1 MTRLFLFC
9 PNEFCVKTTLIITTY
24 NWKEALELSLKSAL
38 AQVEK
43 PLEIIIADDGST
55 ADTAELINSIAENSA
70 VPIVHSWQSDRG
82 FRLAVSR
89 NKAIARARG
98 DYIILIDG
106 DILLEKHFIAD
117 HIFFSNPGYFV
128 QGTRVLL
135 NKQLSGKI
143 LREKRLT
150 ASFCTH
156 GVENKKNCLR
166 SRLMANI
173 FSFRSRRLRGVRT
186 CNFAFWRKDAI
197 AINGFNEEFV
207 GWGREDSEFTARL
220 INYGLIRQN
229 IKFNALAY
237 HLHHPMNDRSNLKK
251 NDRLLK
257 ETIEQNS
264 SFCEKGISQ
273 YLAGATE
280 EKEEFAS

>member
-1 MTRLFLFC
+1 M
-9 PNEFCVKTTLIITTY
+9 KITLIITTY
-24 NWKEALELSLKSAL
+24 NWKEALELSLRSAL
-38 AQVEK
+38 EQVEK
-43 PLEIIIADDGST
+43 PLEIIIADDGSREDT
-55 ADTAELINSIAENSA
+55 AAMIARIADTAE
-70 VPIVHSWQSDRG
+70 VPIVHSWQSDKG

-98 DYIILIDG
+98 DYIVLIDG

-117 HIFFSNPGYFV
+117 HIYFSHPGCFV

-135 NKQLSGKI
+135 NEKLSRKI
-143 LREKRLT
+143 LKEKELT

-166 SRLMANI
+166 SRLLAAL
-173 FSFRSRRLRGVRT
+173 FSFRSKNLKGVRT

-229 IKFNALAY
+229 MKFNALAY
-237 HLHHPMNDRSNLKK
+237 HLHHPMNDRSNLEE
-251 NDRLLK
+251 NDCLLRK
-257 ETIEQNS
+257 TIEQRS
-264 SFCEKGISQ
+264 SSCKKGISQ
-273 YLAGATE
+273 YLADAE
-280 EKEEFAS
+280 LERREAAS